1 MQDSSKPSDM
11 AMPELKENKSLFT
24 VAIVVAAFAVLLF
37 LGSMYMIAR
46 HGNAPRKTASTQ
58 SSASTTQSQET
69 TAGTDYNADNIQ
81 VVKVTSVM
89 HENGALT
96 ANGTIDPTKVQT
108 TQASISSQTQV
119 EPVAAD
125 NTAAENPVAEPESP
139 AASQP
144 VQIVGVDEDVAKAN
158 LEAQGYTVFSVYV
171 CDANT
176 LAGKSARPANGLVL
190 AYTTYSGRVAGEK
203 FAFINVAT
211 SSSYARRGVVPMMR
225 GMTLAKARAAL
236 SAQALGARVIY
247 EAKSPSPAGTV
258 VFQAPSA
265 GVSLPAGCTA
275 VLVVAK

>member
-1 MQDSSKPSDM
+1 MDGSSKPSELG
-11 AMPELKENKSLFT
+11 MPELKENKSLFT
-24 VAIVVAAFAVLLF
+24 VAIVVAVFAVLLF

-46 HGNAPRKTASTQ
+46 HGNAPRRTASTQ
-58 SSASTTQSQET
+58 STASTTQSQET
-69 TAGTDYNADNIQ
+69 TAGAGYNADNIQ

-89 HENGALT
+89 HENGALN
-96 ANGTIDPTKVQT
+96 ADGTIDPTKVST
-108 TQASISSQTQV
+108 TQASTSSQTEV
-119 EPVAAD
+119 NTAVAENAIVAAEP
-125 NTAAENPVAEPESP
+125 ANPVASQSP
-139 AASQP
+139 
-144 VQIVGVDEDVAKAN
+144 QIVGVDEDIAKAN
-158 LEAQGYTVFSVYV
+158 LEAQGYTVYSVYV

-211 SSSYARRGVVPMMR
+211 SSSYAHRGVAPMMR
-225 GMTLAKARAAL
+225 GMTLANARAAL
-236 SAQALGARVIY
+236 SAQALGARIIY